1 MPTPANPFA
10 AAAAR
15 AVARALDMAPEDF
28 SVSAPPRPELGD
40 HAVGLFP
47 AAKAKKG
54 APPALAARVAEG
66 FRPDGLLASAE
77 AAGPFVNFR
86 VDRAAAFRHL
96 FERAAG
102 AATAARS
109 PLVPAEVG
117 AGKTVC
123 VDFSSPNIAKHLAY
137 HHIRST
143 VIGNAL
149 VRAYRALGY
158 RVVGINHLGDWGTP
172 HGMLMAAYER
182 WGAPEPL
189 DVTALNALYVR
200 FRAEAKED
208 PTLEPAGRAWFKRL
222 EDGDPGARALWR
234 RFRDVSWAEFQQI
247 YEEMGVTF
255 DEVRGE
261 SEYEAAMPGV
271 VALFEGKGLTRESEG
286 ALVVPVGE
294 PPLLLRKSDGATTY
308 HTRDLATAL
317 YRWETYHFD
326 RSLYVVDR
334 GQGLHFKQL
343 FAALSLAGFA
353 WADRCRHVPFG
364 LVRLGGRRTG
374 TRTGNVVLLR
384 EVFTEATERA
394 AKTMRERNPA
404 LGEAEVAAAAPAV
417 GVGAVVFANLF
428 AQREKDVDFEW
439 EQVLSTTGDS
449 GPYVQYAHARCAS
462 VLRKAGALSAAATGA
477 NAAAETAAAETGAA
491 GASAAGAADP
501 GVPGAVDVAL
511 LGHEAEWAVAR
522 RLLDFGDAVARS
534 AEADE
539 PHLVAHY
546 LLDLCGDFSRWFT
559 LGNGDPAR
567 RMLCEDGPTRAA
579 RLALVAA
586 VKHVLACGLYLLGV
600 AAPEAM

>member
-1 MPTPANPFA
+1 MPLPADPFA

-15 AVARALDMAPEDF
+15 AVAAAVDMAPEAF
-28 SVSAPPRPELGD
+28 AVTAPPRAELGD
-40 HAVGLFP
+40 YAVGLFP

-54 APPALAARVAEG
+54 APPALAAAVAAG
-66 FRPDGLLASAE
+66 FRPDGLLA
-77 AAGPFVNFR
+77 AAAATGPFVNFR
-86 VDRAAAFRHL
+86 ADRPAALRHVL
-96 FERAAG
+96 ARALDPPGAG
-102 AATAARS
+102 RS
-109 PLVPAEVG
+109 RLLPAELG

-143 VIGNAL
+143 VIGHAL

-158 RVVGINHLGDWGTP
+158 RAVGINHLGDWGTP

-189 DVTALNALYVR
+189 DVSALNALYVR
-200 FRAEAKED
+200 FRAEAKDD
-208 PTLEPAGRAWFKRL
+208 PGLEPAGRAWFKRL
-222 EDGDPGARALWR
+222 EDGDPEARAMWR
-234 RFRDVSWAEFQQI
+234 RLRDVSWAEFEQI
-247 YEEMGVTF
+247 YAQMGVTF

-271 VALFEGKGLTRESEG
+271 VALFEGKGLARESDG

-317 YRWETYHFD
+317 YRWQTYRFD

-343 FAALSLAGFA
+343 FAALDLAGFE
-353 WADRCRHVPFG
+353 WAGRCEHVPFG

-384 EVFTEATERA
+384 EVFAEATERSA
-394 AKTMRERNPA
+394 AAVRERNPGLA
-404 LGEAEVAAAAPAV
+404 EADVAAVAPAV
-417 GVGAVVFANLF
+417 GIGAVVFANLF

-439 EQVLSTTGDS
+439 EQVLSTAGDS
-449 GPYVQYAHARCAS
+449 GPYLQYGHARCAS
-462 VLRKAGALSAAATGA
+462 VLRKAGAPPSPD
-477 NAAAETAAAETGAA
+477 
-491 GASAAGAADP
+491 ADTTR
-501 GVPGAVDVAL
+501 

-522 RLLDFGDAVARS
+522 RLLDFGDAVARVT
-534 AEADE
+534 DGND
-539 PHLVAHY
+539 PHVLSHY

-559 LGNGDPAR
+559 LGNGDASLR
-567 RMLCEDGPTRAA
+567 ILCDDAPTRAA
-579 RLALVAA
+579 RVALTAA
-586 VKHVLACGLYLLGV
+586 VKHVLATGLYLLGI
-600 AAPEAM
+600 AAPDAM